1 MEKKDIQTS
10 TTEETV
16 TISRTEYER
25 LCAQDARIA
34 TLEHQVELLTEVV
47 RLAQQ
52 KRFGAS
58 SERITD
64 EGMEQLSLLFNEAE
78 VYVQEEMNEP
88 VAVAAH
94 ERRKHEYTLDKLP
107 EGLPTEVI
115 EHRLEGEELACPVCG
130 EEMSEIGKEV
140 VNRVKIKPAELVIEQ
155 HVYYSYAC
163 KACNAEN
170 IETPVVKAPRE
181 PGIIPGSFATAEAIA
196 YIMT

>member
-1 MEKKDIQTS
+1 MEMKEKTS

-16 TISRTEYER
+16 TISRAEYER
-25 LCAQDARIA
+25 LSAQEPRIA
-34 TLEHQVELLTEVV
+34 ALEHQVEVLTEAV

-78 VYVQEEMNEP
+78 VYVQTAESKP

-107 EGLPTEVI
+107 EGLPVEVV
-115 EHRLEGEELACPVCG
+115 EHRLEGEELVCPACG
-130 EEMSEIGKEV
+130 NEMSEIGK
-140 VNRVKIKPAELVIEQ
+140 
-155 HVYYSYAC
+155 
-163 KACNAEN
+163 
-170 IETPVVKAPRE
+170 
-181 PGIIPGSFATAEAIA
+181 
-196 YIMT
+196 